1 MIYIFITDCLFPRY
15 LKYLYLTLLKKKVVS
30 EWKRETEQ
38 ARSKQSEDAL
48 HAEIGIPIGDK
59 LSADSAEEGEQAE
72 AGNQASRH
80 ASEEERQ
87 AAKEKLARWKAEK
100 QRQAETEKV
109 KYDAHCD
116 FKLMIVVINFL
127 YLLIHSK
134 RS

>member
-1 MIYIFITDCLFPRY
+1 MHITDCLLPRY

-48 HAEIGIPIGDK
+48 YAEIGIPIGDK

-72 AGNQASRH
+72 AGNQVSRH
-80 ASEEERQ
+80 ASE
-87 AAKEKLARWKAEK
+87 EKLARWKAEK

-109 KYDAHCD
+109 KYDAHCA
-116 FKLMIVVINFL
+116 FKLMIVAINFL